1 MSHEFVTYLVLVV
14 GGLVSL
20 AAVIGLVLVP
30 VVRIYD
36 LWSQRIAAF
45 VLGLLIVGVFATG
58 GVYLGLQIIDR
69 YLS

>member
-20 AAVIGLVLVP
+20 TAVIGLVLVP

-45 VLGLLIVGVFATG
+45 VLGLFIVGVFATA